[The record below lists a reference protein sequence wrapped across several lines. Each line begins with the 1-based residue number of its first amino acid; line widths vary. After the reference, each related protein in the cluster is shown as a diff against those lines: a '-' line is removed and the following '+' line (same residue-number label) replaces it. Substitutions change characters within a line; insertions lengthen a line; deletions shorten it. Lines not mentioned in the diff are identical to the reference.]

1 MGSSSEIVVEV
12 QIDEAFRH
20 RARPELFTRSATA
33 VLRHQGVAQAA
44 ELTIVLTGDDVV
56 RELNRAYRGINAP
69 TDVLAFGDE
78 AQDDVAFATPPGAF
92 RYLGDVIISYPRAEA
107 QAREAGHPV
116 EVELRLLSV
125 HGVLHLLGH
134 DHSEPDEA
142 AIMWTAQSQILQEL
156 S

>member
-12 QIDEAFRH
+12 QIDDAFWH
-20 RARPELFTRSATA
+20 RARPELFTRSANA
-33 VLRHQGVAQAA
+33 VLRHQGVAPPV

-56 RELNRAYRGINAP
+56 RELNRTYRGIDAP

-78 AQDDVAFATPPGAF
+78 AQDDVSFATPPGAL

-107 QAREAGHPV
+107 QAQGAGHSV
-116 EVELRLLSV
+116 EAELRLLSV

-134 DHSEPDEA
+134 DHAESDEA
-142 AIMWTAQSQILQEL
+142 AIMWTTQSQILQEL